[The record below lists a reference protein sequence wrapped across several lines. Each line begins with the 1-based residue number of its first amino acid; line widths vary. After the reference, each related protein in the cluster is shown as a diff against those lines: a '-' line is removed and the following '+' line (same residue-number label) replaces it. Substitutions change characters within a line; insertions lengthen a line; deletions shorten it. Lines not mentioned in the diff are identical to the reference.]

1 MMDNKDIDYLTEEFD
16 EMSTSDLVMWL
27 ENHRDTDE
35 TCNKMYWD
43 MEYVCKKWVKEMG
56 ESCIE
61 PDKPSDTNFDKQI
74 DTKHISNNHVNVQ
87 LPTLSTGK
95 MNRKFKEFL
104 TISILKTE

>member
-35 TCNKMYWD
+35 TCKKMYWD
-43 MEYVCKKWVKEMG
+43 MEYVCKKWVKEIG

-61 PDKPSDTNFDKQI
+61 PDNQATLTLTNQA
-74 DTKHISNNHVNVQ
+74 
-87 LPTLSTGK
+87 TLNIYLIIMLVFSH
-95 MNRKFKEFL
+95 L
-104 TISILKTE
+104 TFIWEK

>member
-43 MEYVCKKWVKEMG
+43 MEYVCKKWVKEMM
-56 ESCIE
+56 
-61 PDKPSDTNFDKQI
+61 PNVDTKQMPNV
-74 DTKHISNNHVNVQ
+74 DTKHVSNNHVSVQ
-87 LPTLSTGK
+87 PPNLYMGK
-95 MNRKFKEFL
+95 INKKLKEFL
-104 TISILKTE
+104 AISILKIE

>member
-43 MEYVCKKWVKEMG
+43 MEYVCKKWVKEIG

-61 PDKPSDTNFDKQI
+61 PDKPSDTNFDKPS

-87 LPTLSTGK
+87 PPNLYMGK
-95 MNRKFKEFL
+95 INKKLKEFL
-104 TISILKTE
+104 AISILKTE